1 MAKAPE
7 FHTLK
12 DEYRRMWNSM
22 QTDAGK
28 DASITAAA
36 KKVIAN
42 RKRYEAVAKR
52 CGSLVPWEFIGITH
66 LMEAGGDFT
75 RHPHNGDKLTAR
87 TWQVPAGRPE
97 AGSPPFT
104 WEESA
109 YDCYGVFKKLGS
121 VSDWSVEHTLY
132 LAELF
137 NGMGY
142 RLYHPSDKS
151 PYLWA
156 RTNHNDGTGKYVSDG
171 KYDRNAPSE
180 GQCGFA
186 PVLKEVWRLTG
197 KTSEGAVDLKA
208 QDKADMRKA
217 GGIGAAVVVG
227 TGAVA
232 TQAPSSFPWLIVL
245 GAVIGFVLVAATAAY
260 WLNRGG
266 K

>member
-7 FHTLK
+7 FQTVK
-12 DEYRRMWNSM
+12 AEYRSLWNAM
-22 QTDAGK
+22 KTDAGK
-28 DASITAAA
+28 EESITAAA
-36 KKVIAN
+36 KKVIAS

-52 CGSLVPWEFIGITH
+52 CGPNVPWEFIGITH
-66 LMEAGGDFT
+66 LMEAGGDFAC
-75 RHPHNGDKLTAR
+75 HPHNGDKLTAR
-87 TWQVPAGRPE
+87 TWQEPKNRPA

-109 YDCYGVFKKLGS
+109 YDCYGILKKLGD
-121 VSDWSVEHTLY
+121 VPEWSVERTLY

-142 RLYHPSDKS
+142 RLYHPDDKT

-171 KYDRNAPSE
+171 KYDRAAPSE

-197 KTSEGAVDLKA
+197 KTSDGAIDMVA
-208 QDKADMRKA
+208 QDKADMRTA
-217 GGIGAAVVVG
+217 GKIGAAVIVG
-227 TGAVA
+227 GGAVA
-232 TQAPSSFPWLIVL
+232 STVDSNFPWLLVL
-245 GAVIGFVLVAATAAY
+245 GLIVAIAAAIAGVAI
-260 WLNRGG
+260 WLKRKG
-266 K
+266 